1 MSKFRFETAE
11 SVGSAHSSENSFLLI
26 SEGLF
31 FGIFNFQNFL
41 NV

>member
-31 FGIFNFQNFL
+31 FGFSTSKIS
-41 NV
+41 